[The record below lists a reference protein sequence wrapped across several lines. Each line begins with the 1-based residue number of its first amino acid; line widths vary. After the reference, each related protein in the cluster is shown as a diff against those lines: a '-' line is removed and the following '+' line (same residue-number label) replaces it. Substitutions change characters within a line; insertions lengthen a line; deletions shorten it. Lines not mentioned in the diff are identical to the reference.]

1 MSNQSMTNKT
11 RCTGLLLL
19 ALTLT
24 LGGCAFWETRTSD
37 ADLQPI
43 STRQLRQLLESEQA
57 GTVLVDV
64 RTAARFSAEHLPGA
78 INIPL
83 AEMRSGDQRLAEAR
97 NIVTYS
103 GDFGDYLAPAGA
115 KKLMALGYQNVWDY
129 RGGIAQWKDD
139 GGEVIQG
146 TK

>member
-1 MSNQSMTNKT
+1 MTN
-11 RCTGLLLL
+11 RAMPARVICTGLLLL
-19 ALTLT
+19 TLIVS
-24 LGGCAFWETRTSD
+24 GCAFWETRTSD

-43 STRQLRQLLESEQA
+43 NTRQLRELLGSERA

-78 INIPL
+78 INLPL
-83 AEMRSGDQRLAEAR
+83 AEMRSGDARLAQAR

-129 RGGIAQWKDD
+129 RGGIAQWKED
-139 GGEVIQG
+139 GGETVRRSE
-146 TK
+146 